1 MKVVHLG
8 DLGRLLD
15 RDVIAQIGKTDVL
28 MLPVGGFLHHRRGS
42 SDQVMNGIRPSI
54 AIPMHF
60 KTEKVEFP
68 VAGTDEFTRG
78 KERVR
83 RIDGHE
89 IEVAKESLPG
99 EPEIIVLRYAN

>member
-8 DLGRLLD
+8 DLGHLLD
-15 RDVIAQIGKTDVL
+15 RDVITQIGKTDVL
-28 MLPVGGFLHHRRGS
+28 MLPVGGFFTI
-42 SDQVMNGIRPSI
+42 DAEAATQVMNNLRPSL

-68 VAGTDEFTRG
+68 ITGTDEFTKG

-83 RIDGHE
+83 AIDGHE
-89 IEVAKESLPG
+89 IEVTKENLPG
-99 EPEIIVLRYAN
+99 EPEIVLLRYAQ